1 VSNRTRCRAAAI
13 RGEFAIIVVIDRHL
27 GLPAPFLTRNAEPQ
41 QLQIA
46 LAAAGQR
53 GEQVEVA
60 INVTLRRPELILPA
74 VDGEQH
80 SVPTAD
86 KLLRSMQVAGVGPSS
101 TAGRRAVDTAG
112 DAQCRI
118 ANEVVSGNEA
128 PSPHVLADAVTYRLL
143 RSPARTGCPPTLR
156 PTGPSRRKA
165 LLDRLLI
172 DNGPRWLPP
181 AAPWACGYRR
191 TKVYGICAC
200 TS

>member
-27 GLPAPFLTRNAEPQ
+27 GLPAPFLTGNAEPQ

-46 LAAAGQR
+46 LAAAGQS

-128 PSPHVLADAVTYRLL
+128 PSPHVRRRGNVPITLFAYPDWMPADLEPDRAIATQGIA
-143 RSPARTGCPPTLR
+143 RS
-156 PTGPSRRKA
+156 SF
-165 LLDRLLI
+165 D
-172 DNGPRWLPP
+172 
-181 AAPWACGYRR
+181 
-191 TKVYGICAC
+191 
-200 TS
+200 